1 MKSHF
6 SKLAALTLIPALA
19 TSCMTTYDAYGNP
32 VQSVDPGVAVAGAAA
47 AALVGAA
54 VANNNDNH
62 YYYGRPYH
70 KPRPPRPYY
79 PPHGHRRH

>member
-6 SKLAALTLIPALA
+6 TKLAALALVPVLA
-19 TSCMTTYDAYGNP
+19 TSCMTTYDANGNP

-54 VANNNDNH
+54 IANNNDDNH
-62 YYYGRPYH
+62 YYYGRPYYP
-70 KPRPPRPYY
+70 PRPPRGY
-79 PPHGHRRH
+79 RRY